1 MSGFCASHILY
12 VCAQKPDKPRH
23 LLQPWQ
29 ARQDYFWDSVCL
41 QGYINHYWS
50 LSGKN
55 VGVLIRTALSS
66 CWQWLCNLSANHR
79 RRIYTENK
87 AKVVAAVWG
96 TEFIEFLAT
105 LAILHQDDMKK
116 RINCTRMI
124 WRKGWISPGLYE
136 ESMNQDDVK
145 KRILFFKSPWC
156 KIASGARNWIKSVP
170 KQQRRPLPSLPSPM
184 QPTMQYK
191 YDNK

>member
-79 RRIYTENK
+79 RRIYTEKK

-96 TEFIEFLAT
+96 TEFIEFLAA
-105 LAILHQDDMKK
+105 LAILHQDDLK
-116 RINCTRMI
+116 TRMNLSFFHI
-124 WRKGWISPGLYE
+124 ILV
-136 ESMNQDDVK
+136 QL
-145 KRILFFKSPWC
+145 ILFFISSWC
-156 KIASGARNWIKSVP
+156 KIGSLCGKESNKFCPPKSSDDFCP
-170 KQQRRPLPSLPSPM
+170 FFPSSIAPLI
-184 QPTMQYK
+184 
-191 YDNK
+191 DNLTKFVEYLI